1 MVKMASAQQQ
11 ATEVESCNV
20 SLTSSK
26 ICMTKKKNPPKPK
39 KNPNPPPACNV
50 FSAQTQ
56 QFQRFPRLFM
66 EGIRSLWNTS
76 ASEVN
81 ILPSSGNK
89 NFPVAEGLLVYLTLK
104 LLSFIFF
111 YVVMTLEYNED

>member
-1 MVKMASAQQQ
+1 
-11 ATEVESCNV
+11 
-20 SLTSSK
+20 
-26 ICMTKKKNPPKPK
+26 
-39 KNPNPPPACNV
+39 
-50 FSAQTQ
+50 
-56 QFQRFPRLFM
+56 M

-89 NFPVAEGLLVYLTLK
+89 SFPVAEGLLVYLTLK

>member
-1 MVKMASAQQQ
+1 MYDQ
-11 ATEVESCNV
+11 
-20 SLTSSK
+20 
-26 ICMTKKKNPPKPK
+26 KKNPPKPQ
-39 KNPNPPPACNV
+39 KNPKPPPACNV

>member
-1 MVKMASAQQQ
+1 
-11 ATEVESCNV
+11 
-20 SLTSSK
+20 
-26 ICMTKKKNPPKPK
+26 
-39 KNPNPPPACNV
+39 
-50 FSAQTQ
+50 
-56 QFQRFPRLFM
+56 M

-81 ILPSSGNK
+81 ILASSGNK